1 MANFDLK
8 SFMINEGLTRV
19 SRDRKKLVESIGYG
33 YEDDFDEFE
42 DHEIDQELLSALEAH
57 SDAEGYGSLNGY
69 SWFYN
74 QGDPIIDTVNG
85 QSFKLSNA
93 TEDEETDLWLAIT
106 KAGWI
111 LNEDEESVSEQD
123 YEAYREWQKDN
134 GWDDETINAA
144 IEIWKQHPDMFAI
157 ELENPIVDDLE
168 AFVAEPELYLSGDP
182 EDLATA
188 VKQNIYRR

>member
-1 MANFDLK
+1 MSNFDIK
-8 SFMINEGLTRV
+8 SFLINEGMTRV
-19 SRDRKKLVESIGYG
+19 SRDRKRLLKESTANIA
-33 YEDDFDEFE
+33 D
-42 DHEIDQELLSALEAH
+42 
-57 SDAEGYGSLNGY
+57 
-69 SWFYN
+69 
-74 QGDPIIDTVNG
+74 
-85 QSFKLSNA
+85 
-93 TEDEETDLWLAIT
+93 
-106 KAGWI
+106 
-111 LNEDEESVSEQD
+111 QD